1 MSEYGQINETTER
14 WKLIQKTIKDNN
26 FKKIV
31 EIGTWKGLGSTKCI
45 LEIIDDDCEFI
56 SIESNHVF
64 YKIAEQNLKDYLG
77 KFKLLLG
84 TIVNESE
91 VFEFVNSIELNTQQK
106 IWLEEDINN
115 INKCKNLLDSIPNQ
129 IDFLLLDGGE
139 FSTYPE
145 WKKLKERTKIVAL
158 DDILEVKTS
167 LIHHELSND
176 KNYELLEK
184 TQEGNGF
191 SIFKKIL

>member
-1 MSEYGQINETTER
+1 MSEFGQINSTTER
-14 WKLIQKTIKDNN
+14 WKIIQKTIKDNN

-45 LEIIDDDCEFI
+45 LEIMGDDCEFI
-56 SIESNHVF
+56 SIESNHIF
-64 YKIAEQNLKDYLG
+64 YKIAEQNLKDYSD

-84 TIVNESE
+84 TIVSESE

-115 INKCKNLLDSIPNQ
+115 INKCENLLDSIPNQ

-139 FSTYPE
+139 FSTYTE
-145 WKKLKERTKIVAL
+145 WKKLKERTKVVAL

-167 LIHHELSND
+167 LIYHELSND

-191 SIFKKIL
+191 SIFKKIN